1 MIEFELVPFGS
12 KYERK
17 NTLWLSKKKTHST
30 AFDFLL
36 LLGQEIQCHHG
47 KTSRI
52 QSCSE
57 ILIRHNFV
65 STVIK

>member
-17 NTLWLSKKKTHST
+17 TPFGFQKKKHST